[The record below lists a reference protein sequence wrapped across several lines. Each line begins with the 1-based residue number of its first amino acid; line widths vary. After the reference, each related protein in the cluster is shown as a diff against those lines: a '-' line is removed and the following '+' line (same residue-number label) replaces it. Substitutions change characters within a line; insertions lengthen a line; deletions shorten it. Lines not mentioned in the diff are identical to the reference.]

1 MRLVLDTNTVVSG
14 LFWGGLPGQLLD
26 AARAGKVEL
35 YTSPALLGELA
46 RVLRRRK
53 FSTRVERLSASVD
66 ELIEGYGELAQ
77 FVRPAA
83 ISPVVLA
90 DPEDDHVLACAL
102 AAKADFIVSGDSH
115 LLSLKTYQGIAIVGA
130 VEALARL
137 PQR

>member
-1 MRLVLDTNTVVSG
+1 VRLVLDTNTVVSG

>member
-102 AAKADFIVSGDSH
+102 AAKADFIVSGDAH

>member
-1 MRLVLDTNTVVSG
+1 M
-14 LFWGGLPGQLLD
+14 PGQLLD

-115 LLSLKTYQGIAIVGA
+115 LLNLKTYQGIAIVGA

>member
-1 MRLVLDTNTVVSG
+1 M
-14 LFWGGLPGQLLD
+14 
-26 AARAGKVEL
+26 
-35 YTSPALLGELA
+35 
-46 RVLRRRK
+46 
-53 FSTRVERLSASVD
+53 D

-115 LLSLKTYQGIAIVGA
+115 LLTLKTYQGIAIVGA